1 MAESKAKK
9 EERFRKYAN
18 EIRKKYPKGVPKLKK
33 EIIKPPSSG
42 KSWDYLA
49 QSTKGRKPYVSPKDM
64 KSRKTT
70 YGKYKGPKAKTATAV
85 AKKTLGK
92 AIGRALPGV
101 GAALI
106 ARDVAKGVSK
116 YINFKDCMKRGG
128 AWDDGKCVGVKKRKV
143 KLTGAANRAVRD
155 PISKR

>member
-70 YGKYKGPKAKTATAV
+70 YGKYKGPKAKKAV
-85 AKKTLGK
+85 AKKTLGR
-92 AIGRALPGV
+92 AITRKLPVV

-106 ARDVAKGVSK
+106 ARDVVKALSPS
-116 YINFKDCMKRGG
+116 ICRSRGG
-128 AWDDGKCVGVKKRKV
+128 KWVSGKCVEKKRKV
-143 KLTGAANRAVRD
+143 KTKNRPVKD